1 MTDQST
7 KAVFNAT
14 RRQFA
19 VMGVAAAAAT
29 GIGAPAMAGE
39 RLSAAPT
46 ITQRLVGVP
55 CETGVSAG
63 TLFAPE
69 GQSLP
74 GLVMYASPAASRNA
88 NLAVARQ
95 LAGQGWAVLLID
107 APSSL
112 DPRLITRDA
121 EKQAA
126 WLDGQTGVT
135 KAQDGYTLRNFTAAF
150 PKLSLASRA
159 ERQRAALTG
168 ALFAVPNK
176 LQAKHD
182 SLNEAARA
190 LHRLAA

>member
-7 KAVFNAT
+7 NPALNAT

-19 VMGVAAAAAT
+19 VMGVAAAAA
-29 GIGAPAMAGE
+29 GIGTPAMAAE
-39 RLSAAPT
+39 RLSAEPK

-55 CETGVSAG
+55 CETGSSAG

-74 GLVMYASPAASRNA
+74 GLVMYASPAAGRSA

-95 LAGQGWAVLLID
+95 LAGRGWAVLLVEEP
-107 APSSL
+107 ASS
-112 DPRLITRDA
+112 DPRQIARNA
-121 EKQAA
+121 VKHSA
-126 WLDGQTGVT
+126 WLDGQTGVA
-135 KAQDGYTLRNFTAAF
+135 KAQDGYTLRNFAAAF

-168 ALFAVPNK
+168 ALFAVPTK